1 MFILKCLCTESLFYQ
16 GQVIHTGQSMNSAVQ
31 DNIMDLLYPPLN
43 NQEVR
48 IVESEFHKHYHVPVN
63 LCLEAFNIST
73 KMNQ

>member
-1 MFILKCLCTESLFYQ
+1 
-16 GQVIHTGQSMNSAVQ
+16 MNSAVQ
-31 DNIMDLLYPPLN
+31 DNIMDLLYPPLK

-48 IVESEFHKHYHVPVN
+48 IVECEFHKHYHVPIN